1 LGNDG
6 AVSVKATDANNR
18 RTPFSHTRVY
28 PITAGYHIYF
38 AVAENIGGYIG
49 SGIASI
55 YASLSVEYFP
65 DIGGQAFVKHQG
77 IAEYNINVRGNPV
90 VVGQVNIT
98 APLPGQVWV
107 QFDGHC
113 YSDVGDRITLAA
125 SSSPDFRGGGN
136 DGIVLVEATNSDL
149 RNDSFSH
156 SRVYLVPAGSHDL
169 YALAENYVETAG
181 NGEASIYASL
191 TVEFFPGSVS
201 EVKPSGEV
209 PTEHALSQ
217 NYPNPFNPSTTIE
230 FALPH
235 AGYGTLK
242 VYNVLGEEVASLI
255 AGDHAAGTFKAT
267 WDASDMPSGVYF
279 YRLTTGE
286 YVQTRKMILMK

>member
-1 LGNDG
+1 M
-6 AVSVKATDANNR
+6 SIKATDANNR
-18 RTPFSHTRVY
+18 NTPFSHTRVY
-28 PITAGYHIYF
+28 PIAAGYHIYF

-77 IAEYNINVRGNPV
+77 IAEDNLNVRGNPV
-90 VVGQVNIT
+90 VVGQVIIT
-98 APLPGQVWV
+98 APLPGQVWA

-125 SSSPDFRGGGN
+125 CSSPDFRGGGN
-136 DGIVLVEATNSDL
+136 DGIVVVEATNSDL

-201 EVKPSGEV
+201 EVKPSSEV
-209 PTEHALSQ
+209 PIEHALSQ

-230 FALPH
+230 YTLPH
-235 AGYGTLK
+235 AGFVMLK
-242 VYNVLGEEVASLI
+242 VYNVLGEEVSSLVEGEYT
-255 AGDHAAGTFKAT
+255 AGAFKAN
-267 WDASDMPSGVYF
+267 WDASRFPSGVYF
-279 YRLTTGE
+279 YRLTAGE
-286 YVQTRKMILMK
+286 YVKTRSMLLIK